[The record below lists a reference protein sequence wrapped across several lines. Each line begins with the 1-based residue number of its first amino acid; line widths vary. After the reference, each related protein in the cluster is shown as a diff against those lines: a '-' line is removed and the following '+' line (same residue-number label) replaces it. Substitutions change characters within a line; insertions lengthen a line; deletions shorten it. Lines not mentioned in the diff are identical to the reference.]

1 MKVAVLGT
9 GIVGRTLAGKLIE
22 LEHEV
27 RMGSRDAANETAAA
41 WAREAGENASHGTFA
56 DAAGFG
62 EMVVN
67 ATGGMVSLQA
77 LEAAG
82 QENLAGKVLVDVANA
97 LDFSKGR
104 PPTLAV
110 CNDDS
115 LAEQIQRAHP
125 DARVV
130 KTLNTVNCE
139 VMVQPSLVPGRHNV
153 FVCGDDAGAKHLVTE
168 LLRSFGWP
176 TDAVIDLG
184 GIAAAR
190 ATEMYL
196 PLWLQLMGATGTPR
210 INILVEKA

>member
-1 MKVAVLGT
+1 MRVAVLGT

-27 RMGSRDAANETAAA
+27 CMGSRDAANETAVA

-82 QENLAGKVLVDVANA
+82 EENLAGKVLVDVANA
-97 LDFSKGR
+97 LDFSQGR
-104 PPTLAV
+104 PPTLGV

-115 LAEQIQRAHP
+115 LGEQIQRAHP
-125 DARVV
+125 EARVV

-139 VMVQPSLVPGRHNV
+139 VMVQPSLVPGRHHV

-176 TDAVIDLG
+176 TEAVIDLG
-184 GIAAAR
+184 GIAASR
-190 ATEMYL
+190 GTEMYL
-196 PLWLQLMGATGTPR
+196 PLWLQLMGVTGTPR
-210 INILVEKA
+210 INILVEKG

>member
-1 MKVAVLGT
+1 MKIAVLGT
-9 GIVGRTLAGKLIE
+9 GIVGRTLGGKLIE

-41 WAREAGENASHGTFA
+41 WAREAGERASHGTFA
-56 DAAGFG
+56 DAAGFA
-62 EMVVN
+62 ELVVN

-82 QENLAGKVLVDVANA
+82 AENLAGKVLIDVANT

-104 PPTLAV
+104 PPTLSV

-115 LAEQIQRAHP
+115 LGEQIQRAHP

-130 KTLNTVNCE
+130 KTLNTMNCE

-153 FVCGDDAGAKHLVTE
+153 FVCGEDADAKHQVTE

-176 TDAVIDLG
+176 SEAVIDLG
-184 GIAAAR
+184 GIGAAR
-190 ATEMYL
+190 GTEMYL
-196 PLWLQLMGATGTPR
+196 PLWLALMGATGTPR
-210 INILVEKA
+210 LNILVERA